1 MKIKETSLIL
11 LLALMGMGG
20 CGPFRQG
27 DIRWYRFDDEHVK
40 KSTAPVVAS
49 REVRTMAYFT
59 SVPHGA
65 SVHAYDNATGQ
76 KSTYIGKTPCSFNVM
91 TYNITEFADMTAE
104 YSVDYPIP
112 HVFTKP
118 VDFSDIKNDYGE
130 VTFSFLF
137 EKKGYPSKVFHL
149 PVKAT
154 AETLVMALAE
164 RQVPTYQVFVELEE

>member
-1 MKIKETSLIL
+1 MKIKATSLIP
-11 LLALMGMGG
+11 LLALIGVTG
-20 CGPFRQG
+20 CAPFKQSG
-27 DIRWYRFDDEHVK
+27 IRWYRFDDEHVK

-49 REVRTMAYFT
+49 REVPTMVYFT

-65 SVHAYDNATGQ
+65 TVHAYDNSTGQ
-76 KSTYIGKTPCSFNVM
+76 KSTYIGKTPCRFNTM

-112 HVFTKP
+112 HEFTRP

-164 RQVPTYQVFVELEE
+164 RQVPAYQVFVELEE